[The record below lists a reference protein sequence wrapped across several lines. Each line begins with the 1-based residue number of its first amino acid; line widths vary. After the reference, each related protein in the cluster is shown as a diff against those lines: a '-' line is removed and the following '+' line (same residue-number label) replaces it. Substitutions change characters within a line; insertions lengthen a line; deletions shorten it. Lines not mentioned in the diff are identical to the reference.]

1 MLYFLLQPK
10 GQSKSVR
17 GTFFVKDSIKTRQY
31 EVYDVIEF
39 YADTKCAES
48 TLELEVVNKFRCGS
62 KNLSKVGSCHSIEYP
77 A

>member
-1 MLYFLLQPK
+1 MLHK
-10 GQSKSVR
+10 N
-17 GTFFVKDSIKTRQY
+17 SIKTRQY
-31 EVYDVIEF
+31 EVYDVVEF

-62 KNLSKVGSCHSIEYP
+62 KNLSKVGSCHSIEYQ